1 MLNKIEGL
9 GVDIHQARFTGTF
22 DVTEED
28 DDSLGLDSVVILLV
42 AARSGQIQHTIRD
55 SGDVVAKRVLKVS
68 DAVPLTGEAREEA
81 IRRMTSHQDTNQ
93 GSFDW
98 GMSPGA
104 LEAGVTNRHL
114 SDSSTSNDEPDAME
128 EHEVERIAP
137 STTPSSRG
145 PSPAPGR
152 GEPDIFVPTHSHVDV
167 EEVEVVGQIRKD
179 RKDVQLNK
187 FLRESYQ

>member
-81 IRRMTSHQDTNQ
+81 IRRMTSRQDTNQ

-114 SDSSTSNDEPDAME
+114 SDSSTSNTVPEATEDHESEPSEA
-128 EHEVERIAP
+128 A
-137 STTPSSRG
+137 SSSSLG
-145 PSPAPGR
+145 HPVGR
-152 GEPDIFVPTHSHVDV
+152 GEPDIFVPNPTHGDV
-167 EEVEVVGQIRKD
+167 GEVEVVGQIRRD
-179 RKDVQLNK
+179 RKDTQLDK